1 MIVLD
6 AHCDAPSQMVR
17 LRDFGVDNAF
27 AQVDFPKMRRGQVD
41 ASFFAAYVPA
51 RLQGQAA
58 TDYANRLLD
67 ECFRQVS
74 QNADAVAFARCSGGV
89 RRNRK
94 AGLNSVILAI
104 ENASAIQEDF
114 GLLKTF
120 YRRGVRYITLTHS
133 ADNQVGD
140 SCTGVGTWGGLSPF
154 GKTLVP
160 EMNRCRMLIDVA
172 HAADTTICDV
182 LALSSRP
189 VAYTHGGCRALA
201 SHRRNLPDELIRGIA
216 EAGGV
221 VCISIYPPFLSDDF
235 VRTLAESG
243 LEEKMS
249 VEDAFIADPADPA
262 KRAAWEAV
270 QLELQALPRPGVD
283 RVADHIEHAVSVA
296 GIDHVGIGTDYD
308 GIEVTVAG
316 LEDISRFPA
325 LWDELRRRGFS
336 ARDLTRLAGAN
347 LLRLLTA
354 IRK

>member
-1 MIVLD
+1 M
-6 AHCDAPSQMVR
+6 
-17 LRDFGVDNAF
+17 
-27 AQVDFPKMRRGQVD
+27 
-41 ASFFAAYVPA
+41 
-51 RLQGQAA
+51 
-58 TDYANRLLD
+58 
-67 ECFRQVS
+67 
-74 QNADAVAFARCSGGV
+74 
-89 RRNRK
+89 
-94 AGLNSVILAI
+94 
-104 ENASAIQEDF
+104 
-114 GLLKTF
+114 
-120 YRRGVRYITLTHS
+120 
-133 ADNQVGD
+133 
-140 SCTGVGTWGGLSPF
+140 
-154 GKTLVP
+154 
-160 EMNRCRMLIDVA
+160 
-172 HAADTTICDV
+172 
-182 LALSSRP
+182 
-189 VAYTHGGCRALA
+189 
-201 SHRRNLPDELIRGIA
+201 
-216 EAGGV
+216 

-270 QLELQALPRPGVD
+270 QLVLQALPRPGVD

-296 GIDHVGIGTDYD
+296 GIDHVGIGTDFD

>member
-1 MIVLD
+1 M
-6 AHCDAPSQMVR
+6 HR
-17 LRDFGVDNAF
+17 LRNFGIDNAR
-27 AQVDFPKMRRGQVD
+27 AQVDFPKMIKGGVD
-41 ASFFAAYVPA
+41 ASFFALFTPNT
-51 RLQGQAA
+51 LTNEQAA
-58 TDYANRLLD
+58 ELADKMMAVMR
-67 ECFRQVS
+67 RQVGE
-74 QNADAVAFARCSGGV
+74 NADKVAFAYSAEEV
-89 RRNRK
+89 YMNK
-94 AGLNSVILAI
+94 DKGLISILI
-104 ENASAIQEDF
+104 GMENGSPICGSLDK
-114 GLLKTF
+114 LRDY
-120 YRRGVRYITLTHS
+120 YRQGVRYLTLTHNG
-133 ADNQVGD
+133 DNDICD
-140 SCTGVGTWGGLSPF
+140 SCAGNHRWGGLSPF
-154 GKTLVP
+154 GKTLIP

-172 HAADTTICDV
+172 HAADTTIRDV